1 MKYQNDE
8 LMNLLEK
15 AKKGTKNE
23 AEVNNNQIET
33 DNSNRKIKEVKLMP
47 F

>member
-8 LMNLLEK
+8 LMNLLEN
-15 AKKGTKNE
+15 AKKGTENE
-23 AEVNNNQIET
+23 AEANNNQIET
-33 DNSNRKIKEVKLMP
+33 DNANRKIKEVKLMS